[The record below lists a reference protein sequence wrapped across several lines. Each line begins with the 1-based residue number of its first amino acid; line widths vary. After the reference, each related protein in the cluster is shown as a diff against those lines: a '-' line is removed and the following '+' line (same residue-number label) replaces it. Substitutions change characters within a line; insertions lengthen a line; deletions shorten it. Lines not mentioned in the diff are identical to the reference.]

1 MLDIQ
6 TENAMKITLV
16 GAVYETAVANGREF
30 KQDAER
36 KVVEKRAEDAQEV
49 RELGK
54 KKTPPEVE
62 VSLSKENASVAE
74 PAPAPERTPP
84 PPVRGGTFNLNA

>member
-6 TENAMKITLV
+6 TKNASKITLV

-30 KQDAER
+30 KQDTER
-36 KVVEKRAEDAQEV
+36 QLIERRAQEAQSV
-49 RELGK
+49 RELSK
-54 KKTPPEVE
+54 KKNPPEVE
-62 VSLSKENASVAE
+62 VSLSKENADVAE
-74 PAPAPERTPP
+74 PTPAPERTPP